1 MGMFSWCCKGCG
13 NELSRGEYVRLNGC
27 KGEYDGYGGN
37 SGGFNYS
44 SCSVDSNDPL
54 AWHDLCYRSA
64 SSDDKLDETPS
75 KHAKN
80 QGFGP
85 AKLKFIEGYNE
96 NNPTTYTVVLY
107 SGINEWQFFYTNLEK
122 LQDQNSYEKKYEI
135 EVEKLDFN
143 YEKWDLLSEEE
154 KKKVYIEERKKI
166 EAIIGYPMP
175 SENEKVFNSIEE
187 AVSAVDLVLSRD
199 LPVECNGCYDLIIFG
214 HQGDIEGSV
223 YERSVHERWD
233 ASGSCEDWK
242 KLDGLEESVA
252 YCHGK

>member
-13 NELSRGEYVRLNGC
+13 HEISQGEYVRLNGC

-37 SGGFNYS
+37 SGGFDYQ
-44 SCSVDSNDPL
+44 SCNDAIIS

-64 SSDDKLDETPS
+64 SSDEKLDENPS

-85 AKLKFIEGYNE
+85 AKLKYMKGYNE

-107 SGINEWQFFYTNLEK
+107 GDINGNDGQFFYTNLEK
-122 LQDQNSYEKKYEI
+122 LQDQNSYAKLYEI
-135 EVEKLDFN
+135 EEEKLDFN
-143 YEKWDLLSEEE
+143 FDEWMLLSDEDKE
-154 KKKVYIEERKKI
+154 KASIDRKNKI

-175 SENEKVFNSIEE
+175 IRNEKVFNSVDE
-187 AVSAVDLVLSRD
+187 AISAVDSVLSRD
-199 LPVECNGCYDLIIFG
+199 LPVECNGCYSLYVFG
-214 HQGDIEGSV
+214 HQGDIEGCV

-233 ASGSCEDWK
+233 RSGGYKNWK
-242 KLDGLEESVA
+242 KLDGLEESVVC
-252 YCHGK
+252 YSRL